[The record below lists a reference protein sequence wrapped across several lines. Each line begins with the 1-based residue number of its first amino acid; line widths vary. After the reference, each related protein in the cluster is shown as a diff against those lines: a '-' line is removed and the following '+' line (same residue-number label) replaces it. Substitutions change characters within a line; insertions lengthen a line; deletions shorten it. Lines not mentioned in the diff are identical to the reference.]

1 MKKEIIIGALLL
13 ILGFVTGI
21 LCRPH
26 HIERVVD
33 IQRDTTFLIDTHIIE
48 KPTLVKR
55 TYYDTLYVAVRD
67 TFHVRDTTYLPLPF
81 EKRMYAN
88 DEYYAEVSGYRP
100 SLDYIEVFPKTK
112 IITEKITFEPAK
124 NNIGIGIE
132 AGYVNAFSIPIY
144 LEYTRMLHKNIEIYG
159 QMIYDLPTKQWGAGL
174 GAKVSVGW

>member
-1 MKKEIIIGALLL
+1 MLIIG
-13 ILGFVTGI
+13 IVIGW
-21 LCRPH
+21 LCRTSLQDKT
-26 HIERVVD
+26 EVV
-33 IQRDTTFLIDTHIIE
+33 QRDTLVFRDTIKEYHPIE
-48 KPTLVKR
+48 IRKEIVDTMLVFIRDTIRIK
-55 TYYDTLYVAVRD
+55 DTLYL
-67 TFHVRDTTYLPLPF
+67 TIPL
-81 EKRMYAN
+81 ERKIYAS

-159 QMIYDLPTKQWGAGL
+159 QMIYDLPTKQWGAGI
-174 GAKVSVGW
+174 GAKVSLSW